1 MYYFLQHS
9 EKAEKWPNGRTIL
22 FLADSFKKGQMATLF
37 VTDDGTESRR
47 SRDELQKKLSNRLRM
62 DLLRTSVFFSTSNGL
77 LLLEKDFITLVF
89 ENYLSF
95 YKRGPY
101 LSPIT

>member
-22 FLADSFKKGQMATLF
+22 FLADSFKKGQIATLF

-47 SRDELQKKLSNRLRM
+47 SRDELQKKIIEP
-62 DLLRTSVFFSTSNGL
+62 TSNGFTSNKCFL
-77 LLLEKDFITLVF
+77 FYF
-89 ENYLSF
+89 ERTFALR
-95 YKRGPY
+95 KRLYHFGV
-101 LSPIT
+101 